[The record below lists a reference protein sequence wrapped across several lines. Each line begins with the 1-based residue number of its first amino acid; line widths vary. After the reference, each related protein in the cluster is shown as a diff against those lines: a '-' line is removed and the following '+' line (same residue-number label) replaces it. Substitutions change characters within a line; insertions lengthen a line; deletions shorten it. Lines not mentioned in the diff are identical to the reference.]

1 MNEVVFRQSWLKI
14 FFLAISASAL
24 AGFLTAVLI
33 LPSKNGYLLFDSNIS
48 VIEKLFLVIGTIVF
62 DFLSILVWICLFRD
76 KRFLR
81 LTAQGFYFR
90 PLLFREV
97 SFYSWE
103 EIQRIDYRIKRI
115 RHYAKY
121 QLFNKSHILTI
132 CFHSVDPVVLKR
144 SRLASRKSK
153 KYKFGIPEPLEITL
167 MLLKKEK
174 PKYIYETMM
183 DYHNQWRASQKDI

>member
-1 MNEVVFRQSWLKI
+1 MKEVVFRQSWLKI

-24 AGFLTAVLI
+24 ATFMTAVLV

-48 VIEKLFLVIGTIVF
+48 VIEKMFLVIGTIVF
-62 DFLSILVWICLFRD
+62 YFLSILVWICLFRD

-81 LTAQGFYFR
+81 LTEQGFYFR

-103 EIQRIDYRIKRI
+103 EIQRIDYRIERI
-115 RHYAKY
+115 RHYGKI
-121 QLFNKSHILTI
+121 QLFNKRHILTI
-132 CFHSVDPVVLKR
+132 CFHSVDPEALKK
-144 SRLASRKSK
+144 SRLASRKSRR
-153 KYKFGIPEPLEITL
+153 YKFGMPEALEITL

-183 DYHNQWRASQKDI
+183 DYHNQWRANQKDI

>member
-1 MNEVVFRQSWLKI
+1 MKEVVFRQSWLKI
-14 FFLAISASAL
+14 FLLALSASAL
-24 AGFLTAVLI
+24 AVFMTAVLV
-33 LPSKNGYLLFDSNIS
+33 LPSKGGYLLFDSNIS
-48 VIEKLFLVIGTIVF
+48 VIEKMFLVIGTIVF
-62 DFLSILVWICLFRD
+62 DFLSVLVWICLFRD

-81 LTAQGFYFR
+81 LTEQGFYFR

-103 EIQRIDYRIKRI
+103 EIQRIDYRIERI
-115 RHYAKY
+115 RHYGKI
-121 QLFNKSHILTI
+121 QLFNKRHILTI
-132 CFHSVDPVVLKR
+132 CFHSVDPAVLKK

-153 KYKFGIPEPLEITL
+153 RCKFGIPESLEILL

-183 DYHNQWRASQKDI
+183 EFHNHWHARQKDI

>member
-1 MNEVVFRQSWLKI
+1 MKEVVFRQSWLKI
-14 FFLAISASAL
+14 FLFSLSASAL

-33 LPSKNGYLLFDSNIS
+33 LPSKNGYLLLDSNIS

-62 DFLSILVWICLFRD
+62 DFLSFLVWICLFRD

-81 LTAQGFYFR
+81 LTEQGFYFR

-103 EIQRIDYRIKRI
+103 EIQRIDYKIERI
-115 RHYAKY
+115 RHYGKI
-121 QLFNKSHILTI
+121 QLFNKRHILTI
-132 CFHSVDPVVLKR
+132 CFHSVDPEALKK

-153 KYKFGIPEPLEITL
+153 RYKFGIPEPLEITL

-174 PKYIYETMM
+174 PKHIYETMM
-183 DYHNQWRASQKDI
+183 DYHNQWRASQKDN

>member
-1 MNEVVFRQSWLKI
+1 MKEVVFRQSWLKI
-14 FFLAISASAL
+14 FILAISASAL
-24 AGFLTAVLI
+24 AGFLTAVLV

-48 VIEKLFLVIGTIVF
+48 VIEKMFLVIGTIVF
-62 DFLSILVWICLFRD
+62 DFLSILVWLCLFRD
-76 KRFLR
+76 KRFLH
-81 LTAQGFYFR
+81 LTEQGFYFR

-103 EIQRIDYRIKRI
+103 EIQRIDYRIERI

-132 CFHSVDPVVLKR
+132 CFHSVDPAVLKR

-153 KYKFGIPEPLEITL
+153 RYKFGIPEPLEITL

-174 PKYIYETMM
+174 PKYLYKTMV
-183 DYHNQWRASQKDI
+183 DYHNQWQVRQKNS

>member
-1 MNEVVFRQSWLKI
+1 MKI
-14 FFLAISASAL
+14 IILAISASAL
-24 AGFLTAVLI
+24 AVFMTTVLV

-48 VIEKLFLVIGTIVF
+48 VIEKMFLVIGTIVF

-81 LTAQGFYFR
+81 LTEQGFYFK

-103 EIQRIDYRIKRI
+103 EIQRIDYRIERI

-132 CFHSVDPVVLKR
+132 CFHSVDPAVLKR

-153 KYKFGIPEPLEITL
+153 RYKFGIPEPLEITL

-174 PKYIYETMM
+174 PKYIYKTMV
-183 DYHNQWRASQKDI
+183 DYHNQWQVRQKNS

>member
-1 MNEVVFRQSWLKI
+1 MKEVVFRQSWLKI

-24 AGFLTAVLI
+24 AGFLTAVLV
-33 LPSKNGYLLFDSNIS
+33 LPSKNGYLLFDSKIS
-48 VIEKLFLVIGTIVF
+48 VIEKMFLVIGTIVF

-81 LTAQGFYFR
+81 LTEQGFYFR
-90 PLLFREV
+90 SLLFRAV

-103 EIQRIDYRIKRI
+103 EIQRIDYRIERI
-115 RHYAKY
+115 RHYTKY
-121 QLFNKSHILTI
+121 QLFNKRHILTI
-132 CFHSVDPVVLKR
+132 CFHSVDPEALKK
-144 SRLASRKSK
+144 SRLASRKSRR
-153 KYKFGIPEPLEITL
+153 YKFGIPEPLEITL

-183 DYHNQWRASQKDI
+183 EFHNNWQARQKDI

>member
-1 MNEVVFRQSWLKI
+1 MKEVVFRQSWLKI
-14 FFLAISASAL
+14 FILAISSSAL
-24 AGFLTAVLI
+24 AVFMTAVLV

-48 VIEKLFLVIGTIVF
+48 VIEKMFLVIGTIVF
-62 DFLSILVWICLFRD
+62 DFSSILVWICLFRD

-81 LTAQGFYFR
+81 LTEEGFYFR

-103 EIQRIDYRIKRI
+103 EIQRIDYRIERI

-121 QLFNKSHILTI
+121 QLFNKRHILTI
-132 CFHSVDPVVLKR
+132 CFHSVDPAVLKR
-144 SRLASRKSK
+144 SRLTSRKSK

>member
-1 MNEVVFRQSWLKI
+1 MKEVVFRQSWLKI

-24 AGFLTAVLI
+24 ATFMTAVLV

-48 VIEKLFLVIGTIVF
+48 VIEKMFLVIGTIVF

-81 LTAQGFYFR
+81 LTEQGFYFR
-90 PLLFREV
+90 LLLFREV

-103 EIQRIDYRIKRI
+103 EIQRIDYRIERI

-132 CFHSVDPVVLKR
+132 CFHSVDPEALKK
-144 SRLASRKSK
+144 SRLASRKSRR
-153 KYKFGIPEPLEITL
+153 YKFGIPEPLEILL

-183 DYHNQWRASQKDI
+183 EYHNQWLASQKDI

>member
-1 MNEVVFRQSWLKI
+1 MKEVVFRQSWLKI
-14 FFLAISASAL
+14 FILAISASAL
-24 AGFLTAVLI
+24 AVFMTTVLV

-48 VIEKLFLVIGTIVF
+48 VVEKMFLVIGTIVF
-62 DFLSILVWICLFRD
+62 DFSSILVWICLFRD

-81 LTAQGFYFR
+81 LTEQGFYFR

-103 EIQRIDYRIKRI
+103 EIQRIDYRIERI
-115 RHYAKY
+115 RHYGKI
-121 QLFNKSHILTI
+121 QLFNKRHILTI
-132 CFHSVDPVVLKR
+132 CFHSVDPEALKK
-144 SRLASRKSK
+144 SRLASRKSRR
-153 KYKFGIPEPLEITL
+153 YKFGIPEPLEILL

-183 DYHNQWRASQKDI
+183 EYHNQWLASQKDI

>member
-1 MNEVVFRQSWLKI
+1 MKEVVFRQSWLKI
-14 FFLAISASAL
+14 FLLAILASAL
-24 AGFLTAVLI
+24 AVFMTVVLV

-48 VIEKLFLVIGTIVF
+48 VIEKMFLVICTIVF

-103 EIQRIDYRIKRI
+103 EIQRIDYKIERI
-115 RHYAKY
+115 RHYGKI
-121 QLFNKSHILTI
+121 QLFNKRYILTI
-132 CFHSVDPVVLKR
+132 CFHSVDPEALKK
-144 SRLASRKSK
+144 SRLASRESRR
-153 KYKFGIPEPLEITL
+153 YKFVIPEPLEILL

-183 DYHNQWRASQKDI
+183 EYHNQWRASPKDI

>member
-1 MNEVVFRQSWLKI
+1 MKEVVFRQSWLKI
-14 FFLAISASAL
+14 IILAISASAL
-24 AGFLTAVLI
+24 AVFMTTVLV

-48 VIEKLFLVIGTIVF
+48 VIEKMFLVIGTIVF

-81 LTAQGFYFR
+81 LTEQGFYFK

-103 EIQRIDYRIKRI
+103 EIQRIDYRIERI

-121 QLFNKSHILTI
+121 QLFNKRHILTI
-132 CFHSVDPVVLKR
+132 CFHSVDPAVLKR

-153 KYKFGIPEPLEITL
+153 RYKFGIPEPLEITL
-167 MLLKKEK
+167 MLLKKRETK
-174 PKYIYETMM
+174 IYL
-183 DYHNQWRASQKDI
+183 

>member
-1 MNEVVFRQSWLKI
+1 MKEVVFRQSWLKI
-14 FFLAISASAL
+14 FILAISASAL
-24 AGFLTAVLI
+24 AVFMTTVLV

-48 VIEKLFLVIGTIVF
+48 VIEKMFLVIGTIVF

-81 LTAQGFYFR
+81 LTEQGFYFKH
-90 PLLFREV
+90 LLFREV
-97 SFYSWE
+97 SFHSWG
-103 EIQRIDYRIKRI
+103 EIQSIDYRIERI
-115 RHYAKY
+115 RHYVKY

-132 CFHSVDPVVLKR
+132 CFHSVDPAVLKR

-153 KYKFGIPEPLEITL
+153 RYKFGIPEPLEITL

-174 PKYIYETMM
+174 PKYIYKTMV
-183 DYHNQWRASQKDI
+183 DYHNQWQVRQKNS

>member
-1 MNEVVFRQSWLKI
+1 MKEVVFRQSWLKI
-14 FFLAISASAL
+14 FLLAISASAL

-33 LPSKNGYLLFDSNIS
+33 LPSKNGYLLFDSKIS

-81 LTAQGFYFR
+81 LTEQGFYFR
-90 PLLFREV
+90 PLLFREI

-103 EIQRIDYRIKRI
+103 EIQRIDYKIERI
-115 RHYAKY
+115 RHYGKI
-121 QLFNKSHILTI
+121 QLFNKRHILTV
-132 CFHSVDPVVLKR
+132 CFHSVDPAVLKK
-144 SRLASRKSK
+144 SRLASRKSRR
-153 KYKFGIPEPLEITL
+153 YKFGIPESLEILL

-174 PKYIYETMM
+174 PKYIYEAMM
-183 DYHNQWRASQKDI
+183 EFHNHWQARQKDI

>member
-1 MNEVVFRQSWLKI
+1 MKEVVFRQSWLKI

-24 AGFLTAVLI
+24 ATFMTAVLV

-48 VIEKLFLVIGTIVF
+48 VIEKMFLVIGTIVF

-81 LTAQGFYFR
+81 LTEQGFYLR
-90 PLLFREV
+90 LLLFREV

-103 EIQRIDYRIKRI
+103 EIQRIDYRIERI
-115 RHYAKY
+115 RHYGKI
-121 QLFNKSHILTI
+121 QLFNKRHILTI
-132 CFHSVDPVVLKR
+132 CFHSVDPEALKK
-144 SRLASRKSK
+144 SRLASRKSRR
-153 KYKFGIPEPLEITL
+153 YKFGIPEPLEILL

-183 DYHNQWRASQKDI
+183 EYHNQWLASQKDI

>member
-1 MNEVVFRQSWLKI
+1 MFLI
-14 FFLAISASAL
+14 FS
-24 AGFLTAVLI
+24 
-33 LPSKNGYLLFDSNIS
+33 LL
-48 VIEKLFLVIGTIVF
+48 
-62 DFLSILVWICLFRD
+62 LVWICLFRD

-81 LTAQGFYFR
+81 LTEEGFYFR

-103 EIQRIDYRIKRI
+103 EIQRIDYRIERI

-121 QLFNKSHILTI
+121 QLFNKRHILTI
-132 CFHSVDPVVLKR
+132 CFHSVDPAVLKR
-144 SRLASRKSK
+144 SRLTSRKSK

>member
-1 MNEVVFRQSWLKI
+1 MKEVVFRQSWLKI
-14 FFLAISASAL
+14 FFLAISAIAL
-24 AGFLTAVLI
+24 AVFLTAVLV

-48 VIEKLFLVIGTIVF
+48 VIEKMFLVIGTIVF

-81 LTAQGFYFR
+81 LTEQGFYFK

-97 SFYSWE
+97 SFYSWK
-103 EIQRIDYRIKRI
+103 EIQRIDYRIERI

-121 QLFNKSHILTI
+121 QLFNKRHILTI
-132 CFHSVDPVVLKR
+132 CFHSVDPAVLKK
-144 SRLASRKSK
+144 SRLTSRKSRR
-153 KYKFGIPEPLEITL
+153 YKFGIPEPLEITL

-174 PKYIYETMM
+174 PKHIYETMM
-183 DYHNQWRASQKDI
+183 DYHNQWRASQKDN

>member
-1 MNEVVFRQSWLKI
+1 MKEVVFRQSWLKI
-14 FFLAISASAL
+14 FLLAILASAL
-24 AGFLTAVLI
+24 AVFMTAVLI
-33 LPSKNGYLLFDSNIS
+33 LASKNGYLLFDSNIF
-48 VIEKLFLVIGTIVF
+48 VIEKLLLVIGTIVF

-81 LTAQGFYFR
+81 LTEQGFYFR

-103 EIQRIDYRIKRI
+103 EIQRIDYRIERI
-115 RHYAKY
+115 RYYGKI
-121 QLFNKSHILTI
+121 QLFNKRHILTI
-132 CFHSVDPVVLKR
+132 CFHSVDPEALKK

-153 KYKFGIPEPLEITL
+153 RCKFGIPEPLEITL

-174 PKYIYETMM
+174 PKYIYETMVEF
-183 DYHNQWRASQKDI
+183 HNHWHARQKDI

>member
-103 EIQRIDYRIKRI
+103 EIQRIDYRIERI
-115 RHYAKY
+115 RHYGKI
-121 QLFNKSHILTI
+121 QLFNKRHILTVH
-132 CFHSVDPVVLKR
+132 FHSVNLPLLKR
-144 SRLASRKSK
+144 RRTAYRKSK
-153 KYKFGIPEPLEITL
+153 KLKFGIPESLEITL

-174 PKYIYETMM
+174 PKHIYETMM
-183 DYHNQWRASQKDI
+183 DYHNQWRASQKDN

>member
-14 FFLAISASAL
+14 FIIAISAGAL
-24 AGFLTAVLI
+24 AVFMTAVLV

-48 VIEKLFLVIGTIVF
+48 VIEKMFLVIGTIVF

-81 LTAQGFYFR
+81 LTEQGFYFK

-97 SFYSWE
+97 LFHSWE
-103 EIQRIDYRIKRI
+103 EIQRVDYRIERI

-121 QLFNKSHILTI
+121 QLFNKRHILTI
-132 CFHSVDPVVLKR
+132 CFYSVDPAVLKR
-144 SRLASRKSK
+144 SRLASRKSI

>member
-1 MNEVVFRQSWLKI
+1 MKEVVFRQSWLKI

-33 LPSKNGYLLFDSNIS
+33 LPSKNGYLLFDSKIS

-81 LTAQGFYFR
+81 LTEQGFYFR
-90 PLLFREV
+90 PLLFREI

-103 EIQRIDYRIKRI
+103 EIQRIDYRIERI
-115 RHYAKY
+115 RHYGKI
-121 QLFNKSHILTI
+121 QLFNKRHILTVH
-132 CFHSVDPVVLKR
+132 FHSVNFPLLKR
-144 SRLASRKSK
+144 RTAYRKSK
-153 KYKFGIPEPLEITL
+153 KLKFGIPESLEITL

-174 PKYIYETMM
+174 PKYIYETMI
-183 DYHNQWRASQKDI
+183 DYHNQWRASPKDI

>member
-1 MNEVVFRQSWLKI
+1 MKEVVFKQSWLKI
-14 FFLAISASAL
+14 FLLAILASAL
-24 AGFLTAVLI
+24 AVFMTAVLV

-48 VIEKLFLVIGTIVF
+48 VIEKMFLVIGTIVF

-81 LTAQGFYFR
+81 LTEQGFYFR

-103 EIQRIDYRIKRI
+103 EIQRIDYKIERI
-115 RHYAKY
+115 RHYGKI
-121 QLFNKSHILTI
+121 QLFNKRHILTI
-132 CFHSVDPVVLKR
+132 CFHSVDPEALKK

-153 KYKFGIPEPLEITL
+153 RCKFGIPEPLEIIL

-183 DYHNQWRASQKDI
+183 DYHNQWRASPKDI

>member
-1 MNEVVFRQSWLKI
+1 MKEVVFRQSWLKI
-14 FFLAISASAL
+14 FILAISASAL
-24 AGFLTAVLI
+24 ATFMTAVLV

-48 VIEKLFLVIGTIVF
+48 VIEKMFLVIGTIVF

-81 LTAQGFYFR
+81 LTEQGFYFR
-90 PLLFREV
+90 LLLFREV

-103 EIQRIDYRIKRI
+103 EIQRIDYRIERI
-115 RHYAKY
+115 RHYGKI
-121 QLFNKSHILTI
+121 QLFNKRHILTI
-132 CFHSVDPVVLKR
+132 CFHSVDPEALKK
-144 SRLASRKSK
+144 SRLASRKSRR
-153 KYKFGIPEPLEITL
+153 YKFGIPEPLEILL

-183 DYHNQWRASQKDI
+183 EYHNQWLASQKDI

>member
-1 MNEVVFRQSWLKI
+1 MKEVVFRQSWLKI
-14 FFLAISASAL
+14 FLLAILASAL
-24 AGFLTAVLI
+24 AVFMTAVLV
-33 LPSKNGYLLFDSNIS
+33 LPSKNGYLLFASNIS
-48 VIEKLFLVIGTIVF
+48 VIEKMFLVIGTIVF

-81 LTAQGFYFR
+81 LTEQGFYFK
-90 PLLFREV
+90 PHLFREV

-174 PKYIYETMM
+174 PKHIYETMM
-183 DYHNQWRASQKDI
+183 DYHNQWRASQKDN

>member
-1 MNEVVFRQSWLKI
+1 MKEVVFRQSWLKI
-14 FFLAISASAL
+14 FILAISASAL
-24 AGFLTAVLI
+24 AVFMTTVLV
-33 LPSKNGYLLFDSNIS
+33 LPSKNGYLLFGSNIS
-48 VIEKLFLVIGTIVF
+48 VVEKMFLVIGTIVF
-62 DFLSILVWICLFRD
+62 DFSSILVWICLFRD

-81 LTAQGFYFR
+81 LTEQGFYFR

-97 SFYSWE
+97 SFHSWG
-103 EIQRIDYRIKRI
+103 EIQSIDYRTERI

-121 QLFNKSHILTI
+121 QLFNKRQILTI
-132 CFHSVDPVVLKR
+132 CFHSVDPAVLKR

-153 KYKFGIPEPLEITL
+153 KYKFGIPESLEITL

>member
-1 MNEVVFRQSWLKI
+1 MKEVVFSQSWLKI
-14 FFLAISASAL
+14 FILAISESTL
-24 AGFLTAVLI
+24 AVFMTTVLV

-48 VIEKLFLVIGTIVF
+48 VIEKMFLVIGTIVF

-81 LTAQGFYFR
+81 LTEQGFYFK

-132 CFHSVDPVVLKR
+132 CFHSVDPAVLKR

-153 KYKFGIPEPLEITL
+153 RYKFGIPEPLEITL

-183 DYHNQWRASQKDI
+183 DYHNQWRANQKDI

>member
-1 MNEVVFRQSWLKI
+1 MFRQSWLKI

-103 EIQRIDYRIKRI
+103 EIQRIDYRIERI
-115 RHYAKY
+115 RHYGKI
-121 QLFNKSHILTI
+121 QLFNKRHILTVH
-132 CFHSVDPVVLKR
+132 FHSVNLPLLKR
-144 SRLASRKSK
+144 RRTAYRKSK
-153 KYKFGIPEPLEITL
+153 KLKFGIPESLEITL

-174 PKYIYETMM
+174 PKHIYETMM
-183 DYHNQWRASQKDI
+183 DYHNQWRASQKDN

>member
-1 MNEVVFRQSWLKI
+1 MKEVVFRQSWLKI
-14 FFLAISASAL
+14 IILAISASAL
-24 AGFLTAVLI
+24 AVFMTTVLV

-48 VIEKLFLVIGTIVF
+48 VIEKMFLVIGTIVF

-81 LTAQGFYFR
+81 LTEQGFYFK

-103 EIQRIDYRIKRI
+103 EIQRIDYRIERI

-132 CFHSVDPVVLKR
+132 CFHSVDPAVLKR

-153 KYKFGIPEPLEITL
+153 RHKFALPEPLEITL
-167 MLLKKEK
+167 IVLKKRETK
-174 PKYIYETMM
+174 IYL
-183 DYHNQWRASQKDI
+183 

>member
-1 MNEVVFRQSWLKI
+1 MKEVVFRQSWLKI
-14 FFLAISASAL
+14 FLLAILASAL
-24 AGFLTAVLI
+24 AVFMTAVLV
-33 LPSKNGYLLFDSNIS
+33 LPFKNEYLLFDSNIS
-48 VIEKLFLVIGTIVF
+48 VIEKMFLVIGTIVF

-81 LTAQGFYFR
+81 LTEQGFYFR
-90 PLLFREV
+90 SLLFREV

-103 EIQRIDYRIKRI
+103 EIQRIDYKIERI
-115 RHYAKY
+115 RHYGKI
-121 QLFNKSHILTI
+121 QLFKKRHILTI
-132 CFHSVDPVVLKR
+132 CFHSVDPEALKK

-153 KYKFGIPEPLEITL
+153 RCKFGIPEPLEITL

-183 DYHNQWRASQKDI
+183 DYHNQWLASQKDI

>member
-1 MNEVVFRQSWLKI
+1 MKEVVFRQSWLKI

-24 AGFLTAVLI
+24 ATFMTAFLV

-48 VIEKLFLVIGTIVF
+48 VIEKMFLVIGTIVF

-81 LTAQGFYFR
+81 LTEQGFYFR
-90 PLLFREV
+90 LLLFREV

-103 EIQRIDYRIKRI
+103 EIQRIDYRIERI
-115 RHYAKY
+115 RHYGKI
-121 QLFNKSHILTI
+121 QLFNKRHILTI
-132 CFHSVDPVVLKR
+132 CFHSVDPEALKK
-144 SRLASRKSK
+144 SRLASRKSRR
-153 KYKFGIPEPLEITL
+153 YKFGIPEPLEILL

-183 DYHNQWRASQKDI
+183 EYHNQWLASQKDI

>member
-1 MNEVVFRQSWLKI
+1 MKEVVFRQSWLKI
-14 FFLAISASAL
+14 FILAISASAL
-24 AGFLTAVLI
+24 AVFMTTVLV

-48 VIEKLFLVIGTIVF
+48 VIEKMFLVIGTIVF
-62 DFLSILVWICLFRD
+62 DFSSILVWICLFRD

-81 LTAQGFYFR
+81 LTKQGFYFR

-103 EIQRIDYRIKRI
+103 EIQRIDYRIERI
-115 RHYAKY
+115 LHYAKY

-132 CFHSVDPVVLKR
+132 CFHSVDPAVLKR

-153 KYKFGIPEPLEITL
+153 RYKFGIPEPLEITL

-183 DYHNQWRASQKDI
+183 DYHNQCRANQKDV

>member
-1 MNEVVFRQSWLKI
+1 MKEVAFRQSWLKI
-14 FFLAISASAL
+14 FLFALLASAL
-24 AGFLTAVLI
+24 AVFMTTVLV

-48 VIEKLFLVIGTIVF
+48 VIEKMFLVIGTIVF

-81 LTAQGFYFR
+81 LTEQGFYFR

-103 EIQRIDYRIKRI
+103 EIQRIDYKIERI
-115 RHYAKY
+115 RHYGKI
-121 QLFNKSHILTI
+121 QLFNKRHILTI
-132 CFHSVDPVVLKR
+132 CFHSVDPEALKK

-153 KYKFGIPEPLEITL
+153 RCKFGIPEPLEITL

>member
-1 MNEVVFRQSWLKI
+1 MKEVVFRQSWLKI

-33 LPSKNGYLLFDSNIS
+33 LPSKNGYLLFDSKIS
-48 VIEKLFLVIGTIVF
+48 VIEKMFLVIGTIVF

-81 LTAQGFYFR
+81 LTEQGFYFR

-103 EIQRIDYRIKRI
+103 EVQRIDYRIERI
-115 RHYAKY
+115 RQYTKY
-121 QLFNKSHILTI
+121 QLFNKRHILTVH
-132 CFHSVDPVVLKR
+132 FHSVNFPLLKR
-144 SRLASRKSK
+144 RTAYRKSK
-153 KYKFGIPEPLEITL
+153 KLKFGIPESLEITL

-174 PKYIYETMM
+174 PKYIYETMI
-183 DYHNQWRASQKDI
+183 DYHNQWRASPKDI